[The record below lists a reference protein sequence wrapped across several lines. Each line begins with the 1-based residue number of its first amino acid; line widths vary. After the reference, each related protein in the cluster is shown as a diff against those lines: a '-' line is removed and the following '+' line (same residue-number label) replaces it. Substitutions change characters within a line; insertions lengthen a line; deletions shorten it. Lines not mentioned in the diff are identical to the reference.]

1 MSWTAIS
8 SLQNFVFLNTSSF
21 NYFASTSG
29 LPLSVKTVSNGRVL
43 YKLDSKEVTI
53 DDGGYLIVNNKQP
66 YSIEIAS
73 PTLAESFVVRFP
85 DGWAD
90 EVYRCLTT
98 SADELLFVPEG
109 GKRCNFFE
117 KYTPHDSAISPR
129 VRALRAR
136 FKAGGIPDDAWL
148 EEHLRSLLYSMWK
161 SQRELQ
167 KSICRIPA
175 LRSSTRNELWKRIV
189 RGRDFLHSRC
199 SSKVTFSDAARV
211 ACLSPFHFL
220 RSFHAAFDLTPHQY
234 LAQCRLNRAKFLLAR
249 TDLPITDV
257 AFDSGFVT
265 AASFSTTFRNAMDCS
280 PRSWREARQR
290 VPPQNRNIRK
300 ELLRSRL

>member
-1 MSWTAIS
+1 VTS
-8 SLQNFVFLNTSSF
+8 SLQDFVFLNASIFT
-21 NYFASTSG
+21 YFASTPG

-43 YKLDSKEVTI
+43 YRLDSKEIAI

-90 EVYRCLTT
+90 EVYRGLST
-98 SADELLFVPEG
+98 SADELLSAPEG
-109 GKRCNFFE
+109 EKQCNFFE
-117 KYTPHDSAISPR
+117 KYTPHDSAISPK
-129 VRALRAR
+129 VRSLRTR
-136 FKAGGIPDDAWL
+136 FKTGCIPDDSWL
-148 EEHLRSLLYSMWK
+148 EEQLRLLLCSMWK
-161 SQRELQ
+161 SQLELQ
-167 KSICRIPA
+167 KFISRIPA
-175 LRSSTRNELWKRIV
+175 LRSSTRRELWKRV
-189 RGRDFLHSRC
+189 VKGRDFLHSRC
-199 SSKVTFSDAARV
+199 GSKITLSDAAKV

-220 RSFHAAFDLTPHQY
+220 RSFRAAFDLTPHQY
-234 LAQCRLNRAKFLLAR
+234 LTQCRLNRAKFLLAH

-265 AASFSTTFRNAMDCS
+265 AASFSTTFRNAMGCS
-280 PRSWREARQR
+280 PRSWRETRQR

-300 ELLRSRL
+300 ELLQSRL

>member
-1 MSWTAIS
+1 MIRTAIS
-8 SLQNFVFLNTSSF
+8 SLQNFVFLNASTF
-21 NYFASTSG
+21 TYFASTPG

-43 YKLDSKEVTI
+43 YKVDSKEVTI
-53 DDGGYLIVNNKQP
+53 DDGGYLIMNNKQP

-98 SADELLFVPEG
+98 SADALLFAHEG
-109 GKRCNFFE
+109 EKRSNFFE
-117 KYTPHDSAISPR
+117 KYTPHDSIVSPS

-136 FKAGGIPDDAWL
+136 FKSGDIPDDAWL
-148 EEHLRSLLYSMWK
+148 EEHLRSLLFSMWK
-161 SQRELQ
+161 SQRELK
-167 KSICRIPA
+167 KSLCRIPA
-175 LRSSTRNELWKRIV
+175 LRSSTRHELWKRVVI
-189 RGRDFLHSRC
+189 GRDFLHSRC
-199 SSKVTFSDAARV
+199 SSKITLSDAARV

-220 RSFHAAFDLTPHQY
+220 RSFHAVFDLTPHQY
-234 LAQCRLNRAKFLLAR
+234 LTQCRLNRAKFLLAR
-249 TDLPITDV
+249 TELPITDI

-265 AASFSTTFRNAMDCS
+265 AASFSTTFRNTMGCS
-280 PRSWREARQR
+280 PRSWRQARQR
-290 VPPQNRNIRK
+290 VPCQNRNIRK